1 MGSLI
6 SVVVPVYNVKQYLDD
21 CMHSIVNQTYK
32 NIEIILVDD
41 GSTDGSGELCEEW
54 KAKDSRIRVIHQ
66 ENGGLSAAR
75 NTGIEAASGEYIAF
89 IDSDDLFETDAIM
102 NLYNCASSLSADLVV
117 GQGLRVDEEG
127 NQITEG
133 KYADKYVPTGEE
145 YVISKEEFW
154 KHFSDNLY
162 FIVAWS
168 KLYKKELFN
177 NVKFPVGQINEDFA
191 IAKPLIENVN
201 TIAYMG
207 KRMYKYRIR
216 QGSIMRS
223 PLSERNLFFLHERLK
238 LMEYILGSDFSA
250 QGKYYICRI
259 QFSAAMEVLERCFS
273 ELNTKDK
280 RIKNLLVD
288 LYKAYKP
295 MARVLLKGID
305 GSVKPDTSTKITLH
319 IYLISRVGY
328 FFFRRIKNK

>member
-21 CMHSIVNQTYK
+21 CMESIVHQTYE

-41 GSTDGSGELCEEW
+41 GSTDGSGEMCDAW
-54 KAKDSRIRVIHQ
+54 KEKDARIKVVHQ
-66 ENGGLSAAR
+66 KNGGLSAAR
-75 NTGIEAASGEYIAF
+75 NTGIEASTGEYIVF
-89 IDSDDLFETDAIM
+89 IDSDDMFETDAVM
-102 NLYNCASSLSADLVV
+102 NLYNCATSLSADLVV
-117 GQGLRVDEEG
+117 GQGLRVDENGER
-127 NQITEG
+127 ITEG
-133 KYADKYVPTGEE
+133 KYADVYEPGGEE

-168 KLYKKELFN
+168 KLYKRELFKH
-177 NVKFPVGQINEDFA
+177 VQFPVGQINEDFA

-223 PLSERNLFFLHERLK
+223 PLSEKNLFFLNERIK
-238 LMEYILGSDFSA
+238 LMQYILDNDFSA

-273 ELNTKDK
+273 ELDTKDK

-288 LYKAYKP
+288 IYKGYKP

-305 GSVKPDTSTKITLH
+305 GSVNPDMSTKITLH
-319 IYLISRVGY
+319 LYLISRVGY
-328 FFFRRIKNK
+328 FFFRRIKKK